1 VKNIQINPVEG
12 LKRVGYGEL
21 VHRYFLKVMPHYVN
35 SFIAEKGR
43 RKTVIEGHQRTEI
56 YTKRYDPGDNL
67 EDHLTF
73 ALKFEGINLETLN
86 ALFRVVDRKAL
97 ERFIKEAPA
106 GKYTR
111 KIWFLYEYLMG
122 EELDLDPSKVTNYVD
137 LLDQSKYYT
146 AKGIPHRRQKVTD
159 NLLGDR
165 RFCPMVRRT
174 DNLKNYIALQ
184 LDRKGMEVVGNYP
197 GEVLRRAVS
206 YLYTKETKSSF
217 EIERATPDQKRA
229 ARFVELLRMAD
240 DREFFNKPSL
250 VELQQATVDERFAN
264 NDFRTEQNYVGQTV
278 SFGNELIYFVAPKP
292 EDIPELMKG
301 MFYAYKRMMSSE
313 VHPIVIAAVIS
324 FGFVFMH
331 PFDDGNGRIHR
342 FLVHNILAKKRFTP
356 KGLIFPVSA
365 TMLRK
370 IKQYDETLE
379 LFSVPLLPLLDF
391 ELDSAGRMEVKNETG
406 VHYKYMDM
414 TAIAERLFGFIQ
426 DTIANELVSELDFIL
441 DYDKAKLTIRDIVDM
456 PDQLIDLFIRMCI
469 QNKGKLSKN
478 KLKSRFE
485 QLTNNEIT
493 QMEACVRDAFTG
505 SGVTSAKAV
514 VHKHLMLL
522 DSRVRGND

>member
-1 VKNIQINPVEG
+1 MKNIEINPTEG
-12 LKRVGYGEL
+12 LKLVGYCEL
-21 VHRYFLKVMPHYVN
+21 VRRYFLDVIPHYLK

-43 RKTVIEGHQRTEI
+43 RKTVIEGYRRTEI

-73 ALKFEGINLETLN
+73 ALKFEGVNLEILN
-86 ALFRVVDRKAL
+86 ALFSVVDRKEL
-97 ERFIKEAPA
+97 EHFIKEIPA
-106 GKYTR
+106 GKYAR

-122 EELDLDPSKVTNYVD
+122 KELDLESSKVTNYVD

-174 DNLKNYIALQ
+174 ENLKNCIDLQ
-184 LDRKGMEVVGNYP
+184 LNKKGMDVVGNYP
-197 GEVLRRAVS
+197 EEVLRRAVS

-229 ARFVELLRMAD
+229 ARFVELLRIAD

-250 VELQQATVDERFAN
+250 LELQQATVDERFAN
-264 NDFRTEQNYVGQTV
+264 NDFRTKQNYVGQTV
-278 SFGNELIYFVAPKP
+278 SFGNEIVDFVAPKP
-292 EDIPELMKG
+292 EDIAELMEG

-313 VHPIVIAAVIS
+313 VHPVVIAAAIS

-342 FLVHNILAKKRFTP
+342 FLVHNILAKRRFTP
-356 KGLIFPVSA
+356 KGLIFPISA

-370 IKQYDETLE
+370 IKEYDETLE
-379 LFSVPLLPLLDF
+379 LFSEPLLPLLDF
-391 ELDSAGRMEVKNETG
+391 ELDSDGRMDVKNETAA
-406 VHYKYMDM
+406 HYKYIDM
-414 TAIAERLFGFIQ
+414 TAITERLFGFIQ
-426 DTIANELVSELDFIL
+426 DTIENELVSELEFIL
-441 DYDKAKLTIRDIVDM
+441 DYDKAKLAIREIVDM
-456 PDQLIDLFIRMCI
+456 PDQLIDLFIRLCI
-469 QNKGKLSKN
+469 ENNGRLSKN
-478 KLKSRFE
+478 KRKTKFE
-485 QLTNNEIT
+485 QLTNKEVA
-493 QMEACVRDAFTG
+493 QMEECVRNAFNRTATDA
-505 SGVTSAKAV
+505 
-514 VHKHLMLL
+514 
-522 DSRVRGND
+522 

>member
-1 VKNIQINPVEG
+1 MLLSTEKIFRNGEPVKNIEINPTEG
-12 LKRVGYGEL
+12 LKLVGYGEL
-21 VHRYFLKVMPHYVN
+21 VRRYFLDVIPHYAK

-43 RKTVIEGHQRTEI
+43 RKTVIEGHRRSEI

-73 ALKFEGINLETLN
+73 ALKFEGINLEILN
-86 ALFRVVDRKAL
+86 ALFSVVDHKEL
-97 ERFIKEAPA
+97 ESFIKETPA
-106 GKYTR
+106 GKYAR
-111 KIWFLYEYLMG
+111 KTWFLYEYLMG
-122 EELDLDPSKVTNYVD
+122 KELDLDPSKVTNYVD

-165 RFCPMVRRT
+165 RFCPMIRRT
-174 DNLKNYIALQ
+174 DNLKNCIDLQ
-184 LDRKGMEVVGNYP
+184 LNKKGMEVVGNYP
-197 GEVLRRAVS
+197 EEVLRRAVS

-229 ARFVELLRMAD
+229 ARFVELLRLAD

-250 VELQQATVDERFAN
+250 IELQQATVDERFAN

-278 SFGNELIYFVAPKP
+278 SFGNELIDFVAPKP
-292 EDIPELMKG
+292 EDIAELMEG

-313 VHPIVIAAVIS
+313 VHPVVIAAAIS

-342 FLVHNILAKKRFTP
+342 FLVHNILAKRRFTP
-356 KGLIFPVSA
+356 KGLIFPISA

-370 IKQYDETLE
+370 IKEYDETLE
-379 LFSVPLLPLLDF
+379 LFSESLLPLLDF
-391 ELDSAGRMEVKNETG
+391 ELDSDGRMEVKNETA
-406 VHYKYMDM
+406 VHYKYIDM

-426 DTIANELVSELDFIL
+426 DTIENELVSELDFIL
-441 DYDKAKLTIRDIVDM
+441 DYDRAKLTIRNIVDM
-456 PDQLIDLFIRMCI
+456 PDQLIDLFIHLCI
-469 QNKGKLSKN
+469 ENNGRLSKN
-478 KLKSRFE
+478 KRKTRFE
-485 QLTNNEIT
+485 QLTNTEIA
-493 QMEACVRDAFTG
+493 QMEDCVRNAFNWTEIDG
-505 SGVTSAKAV
+505 
-514 VHKHLMLL
+514 
-522 DSRVRGND
+522 